1 VQRSV
6 ILLHS
11 KKRIYAD
18 CGYKRN
24 KAFVPPSKILKGGN
38 NMVKRIVSVLMAV
51 ILIALILAGCGAER
65 STKSQAVTGNEMA
78 VAEVKGD
85 AGWSDSNLDAAP
97 AESEAAEAAAENS
110 AAKATAL
117 TGSGQASQSVSN
129 AILSQRK
136 IIRNANLTI
145 EVDSFDEAYSKIN
158 SFILGIGYISQSN
171 VTTERVFVDS
181 VQKPV
186 KSGVI
191 VLRVDKDKFDRVLSD
206 VKGLGDVLSES
217 MNTDDVT
224 EKYFDVDSRLR
235 LLRYE
240 ESRLEEYLRKVSDPD
255 TIFKTESR
263 LTDIRHEIEGLT
275 GTLKKLD
282 DLVELSTIT
291 INLKE
296 KMPEGA
302 KWGTTRSYGNRLADS
317 FKDSVEGVVRFC
329 GDLLIL
335 IVQILPVIFLLGLFA
350 LAVLAV
356 YRRVGKN
363 LKLPKNKDDDKGI

>member
-1 VQRSV
+1 
-6 ILLHS
+6 
-11 KKRIYAD
+11 
-18 CGYKRN
+18 
-24 KAFVPPSKILKGGN
+24 
-38 NMVKRIVSVLMAV
+38 MVKRIVNALIAA
-51 ILIALILAGCGAER
+51 IFIALILAGCGAGKQ
-65 STKSQAVTGNEMA
+65 STKSQAVAGNEMA
-78 VAEVKGD
+78 VAVEAKGS
-85 AGWSDSNLDAAP
+85 AGSADSKMDVAP
-97 AESEAAEAAAENS
+97 TVSEAVDTAAADS
-110 AAKATAL
+110 AAEATAL
-117 TGSGQASQSVSN
+117 TGSGRVSQSVSN

-145 EVDSFDEAYSKIN
+145 EVDRFDEAYSKIN

-171 VTTERVFVDS
+171 VTTERVFVGS
-181 VQKPV
+181 VQKAV

-191 VLRVDKDKFDRVLSD
+191 VIRVDKDKFDKVLSD

-224 EKYFDVDSRLR
+224 ERYFDVDSRLR

-240 ESRLEEYLRKVSDPD
+240 ESRLEEYLRKISDPD

-291 INLKE
+291 INLNE

-302 KWGTTRSYGNRLADS
+302 KWAATRSYGNRLADS
-317 FKDSVEGVVRFC
+317 FKDSIEGVVRFC

-335 IVQILPVIFLLGLFA
+335 IVQVLPVIFLLGLFA

-356 YRRVGKN
+356 YRKIGKN
-363 LKLPKNKDDDKGI
+363 LKLPKKKDDDSDM